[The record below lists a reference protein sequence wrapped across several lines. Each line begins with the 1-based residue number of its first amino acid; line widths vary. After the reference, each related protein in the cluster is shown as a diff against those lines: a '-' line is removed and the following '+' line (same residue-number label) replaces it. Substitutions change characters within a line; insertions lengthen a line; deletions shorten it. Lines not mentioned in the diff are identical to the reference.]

1 MVQLRREIWRVK
13 RPCLFFSLRYGQMR
27 QKRRFAYRGK
37 RTLDHSKEQPEVA
50 ASNLLYAAVG

>member
-1 MVQLRREIWRVK
+1 
-13 RPCLFFSLRYGQMR
+13 MR